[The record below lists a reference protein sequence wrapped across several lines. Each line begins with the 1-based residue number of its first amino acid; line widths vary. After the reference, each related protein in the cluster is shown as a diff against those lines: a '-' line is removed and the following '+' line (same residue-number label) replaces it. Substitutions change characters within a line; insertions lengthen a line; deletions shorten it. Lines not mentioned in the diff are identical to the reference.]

1 MPAHRA
7 RVLTSWL
14 PNAARRGA
22 PKREAS
28 ERQMRILILPLV
40 AAGVIF
46 FAHTDEPTENQMRNA
61 FERSL
66 AAEVADT
73 MAFIGDREGPQAA
86 ERVRMIGNDRFEIYN
101 FRKADCRPIETK
113 SGYRCAFAASILLAN
128 GPMQRSLEGRFYNS
142 PEGIKFAFETEFQVD
157 PVRTLMAERQ

>member
-86 ERVRMIGNDRFEIYN
+86 ERVRMIRNDRFEIYN

-113 SGYRCAFAASILLAN
+113 SGYRCAFAANILLAN

-157 PVRTLMAERQ
+157 PVRSLMAERQ

>member
-22 PKREAS
+22 PKRGAS

-113 SGYRCAFAASILLAN
+113 SGYRCAFAANILLAN

-142 PEGIKFAFETEFQVD
+142 PDGIKFAFETELQVD
-157 PVRTLMAERQ
+157 PVPTLIAERQ